1 MVELNSQ
8 CRTADECPFFD
19 ALESGYSFD
28 NCFGMFGYTSHAV
41 NFERWRVIIAF
52 KYRSG

>member
-1 MVELNSQ
+1 M
-8 CRTADECPFFD
+8 D
-19 ALESGYSFD
+19 AIFIVSTQFCF
-28 NCFGMFGYTSHAV
+28 NRFGMFGYTFHAV